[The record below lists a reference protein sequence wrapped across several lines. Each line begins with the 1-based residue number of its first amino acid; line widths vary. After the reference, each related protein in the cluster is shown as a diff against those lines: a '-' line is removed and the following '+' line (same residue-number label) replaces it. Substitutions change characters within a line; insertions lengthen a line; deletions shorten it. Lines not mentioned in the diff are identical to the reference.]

1 MYFII
6 NPLLSLLHV
15 QNCHRLNKYCSIL
28 HYSRHY
34 STLSTGVTV
43 YILYSA
49 HTRIFFKIWIRS
61 NILNDFSG
69 CRRPIFKCFPIIRF
83 VFWLAFQRRIT
94 NCSSTKT
101 REDTTKW
108 KRKSITMVRLFFKW
122 FVFGQTC
129 KIGQYLLT
137 LGQFWT
143 WISENWVFVM
153 KYKSIAYVVMI
164 LNMLLNF
171 F

>member
-1 MYFII
+1 MSKIAIDLTNIVRFCITVGI
-6 NPLLSLLHV
+6 TVQGLL
-15 QNCHRLNKYCSIL
+15 CTYC
-28 HYSRHY
+28 
-34 STLSTGVTV
+34 T
-43 YILYSA
+43 LYSA

-61 NILNDFSG
+61 NILHDFSG
-69 CRRPIFKCFPIIRF
+69 CRRPIFKCFTIIRF

-164 LNMLLNF
+164 LNMLLNLF
-171 F
+171 